1 MQTGKRKIAGVQR
14 TARVLL
20 KIILFLFLFFVF
32 IFLLLL
38 TPPVQNFL
46 TIRVE
51 NYLEEKLQTKV
62 EIGRISVM
70 LPNRLS
76 LQDVYLEDQS
86 KDTLLAGGEIK
97 ARINFLQLFENEL
110 RVKDIQ
116 LSDITAKVKRELPDT
131 TYNFQFIVDAFA
143 TEQTKRSDTALTT
156 VLRLDADKVG
166 LNNVRIVYNDV
177 VTGSDMWA
185 HINVL
190 NADIDTLNPYQQHY
204 EVPELNVKGMTVRFT
219 QRSPLATPEP
229 IAKDVA
235 EAALPSPMK
244 LNFGK
249 IQLEDFKIDYSNN
262 VSSFYTNLDFDYL
275 LADGKKLD
283 LQNRMILLD
292 ELTLNDAT
300 SAIKLGATPEAK
312 AVEKEIEKEVKVQ
325 KERGW
330 SFAIDRLNVNNNIF
344 QFDNDNKAR
353 KTYGIDYA
361 HILAEDL
368 TLHIENFIMSTDSI
382 GGIITE
388 GRLKEKNGFVLSDLQ
403 GDILYAYNQAYAK
416 GLHIVTPGTDI
427 KRNIVLEYSSY
438 DALVEEFEKTIMDVE
453 LVNSK
458 VQVKDILA
466 FAPDLRTHPAFANPN
481 DIWHLNIVG
490 NGNMDH
496 LHFESLQF
504 DGLQNTQIDAH
515 GTLAGLTNPT
525 TVGATFTIN
534 KLHTTQTDI
543 SLFTG
548 KRLSTPDVKIP
559 ESFDVSGTVAGNMSA
574 LRTNLNIYT
583 SAGALTVNGRF
594 SNLNNPNILAY
605 NTNIR
610 TRALRLDQ
618 ILKDIP
624 VGSITANLNFSGKGF
639 DPENIN
645 TNVSGTVHSIYYNR
659 YNYRNI
665 RLDGSLRGDAFQM
678 TADIND
684 PNIDLKGTASGRFSQ
699 NSSFKINAFVDSI
712 KTMPLGFTTEPMTFR
727 GKVDADIASLNPD
740 YLEGNVL
747 ITEAIFFAKGER
759 LPVDTISLVSA
770 RADSGQYIRLTSD
783 IANAEIS
790 GQYRV
795 SELGYI
801 IENNIDPYF
810 NITTSTKA
818 RNVQP
823 YNIRFYAD
831 VSNSPFLS
839 AILPGIDILAPL
851 HTEGTIVSGQ
861 GINAVLNTESLNF
874 NNNQLTGLNMKVATT
889 SNGLEVTGNLDHLV
903 SGTFDIY
910 STEFVAIINNNIID
924 FKVGVD
930 DKASKDKYNL
940 AGRLTQPSKG
950 TYIISLTP
958 GSLLLNYEQWDVS
971 PGNQITISPSGIR
984 ADNFT
989 LQSGSQQMA
998 LQTLSNGSLNVN
1010 LTDFRLATITGFM
1023 RSDTLL
1029 ADGRMNGTV
1038 NFRNLM
1044 EQPLF
1049 TSDLTINDF
1058 SFRQDTLGNLN
1069 LQVSNTAGNRYITN
1083 ATLTG
1088 RGNDVQITGSM
1099 TQQGK
1104 DVLMDL
1110 DLAIRQLDLST
1121 AEGAF
1126 SSVIKNASGTINGSM
1141 KLRGTL
1147 ATPDLQGNINFNNTS
1162 FNTVLLGGDFKVDNE
1177 SLAIS
1182 NDGIQF
1188 DNFVIRDSANNE
1200 LRLNGLIQTTNFINY
1215 YFNLDVVA
1223 ENFKLLNT
1231 TKKHNKIYWGD
1242 LVVSTNLRIRGTE
1255 SSPIIDGALTIND
1268 GTNLTVVVPQK
1279 EPGVAQRE
1287 GIVEF
1292 VDMDAT
1298 VNDSIFRAYDSLNY
1312 SRLIGFD
1319 IAINAEVKKEAI
1331 LNLVIDEANGDFV
1344 NVQGEALLTTGIDPS
1359 GKITLT
1365 GSYEIE
1371 RGAYQL
1377 SFNFIQRKFEI
1388 QKGSKI
1394 VWLGEPT
1401 RATLDVEGIYVAN
1414 TAPLDLVQDQLAAS
1428 QVAIRNSYF
1437 MQKLPF
1443 EVHLDLTGELM
1454 APKIAFDI
1462 VLPDRSLVVSRDVI
1476 QIVEV
1481 RLQQIRQEPSE
1492 LNKQVFALLL
1502 LNRFIGENPFESS
1515 SESFSMSDFAKQSVS
1530 RLLTEQLNNLAS
1542 GLIQGVDINFGITST
1557 DDYTTGD
1564 RRTRTD
1570 LNVSLS
1576 KQLLND
1582 RLTVVVGSNFE
1593 LDGSPTG
1600 QENNQNAS
1608 SVIGDIS
1615 VNYKLSKDGRYML
1628 RAYRRNQYEGV
1639 IEGYVIES
1647 GLGFSINVD
1656 YDHFRELFN
1665 RKKAQVE
1672 GIDVNKSSVINNA
1685 AKEN

>member
-1 MQTGKRKIAGVQR
+1 MQTEKRKIAGVQR

-51 NYLEEKLQTKV
+51 NYLEQKLQTKV
-62 EIGRISVM
+62 EIGRIAVT
-70 LPNRLS
+70 LPNKLS
-76 LQDVYLEDQS
+76 LRDIYIEDQS

-97 ARINFLQLFENEL
+97 ARINFFQLFENEL

-116 LSDITAKVKRELPDT
+116 LSDIIAKVKRELPDT

-185 HINVL
+185 HINNL
-190 NADIDTLNPYQQHY
+190 NADIDTLNPYDQHY

-229 IAKDVA
+229 VAKDVA
-235 EAALPSPMK
+235 EAAIPSPMK

-262 VSSFYTNLDFDYL
+262 VSSFYTTLNFDYL

-283 LQNRMILLD
+283 LQNRMIFLD

-300 SAIKLGATPEAK
+300 SAIRLGATPEAK

-330 SFAIDRLNVNNNIF
+330 SFAIDRFNVNNNIF
-344 QFDNDNKAR
+344 QFDNDNKP
-353 KTYGIDYA
+353 KKSYGIDYA
-361 HILAEDL
+361 HILAENL
-368 TLHIENFIMSTDSI
+368 TLHIENFKMSADSI
-382 GGIITE
+382 GGLITE
-388 GRLKEKNGFVLSDLQ
+388 GRLREKNGFVLNDLQ

-416 GLHIVTPGTDI
+416 GLHILTPGTDI
-427 KRNIVLEYSSY
+427 KRNIVLEYASY
-438 DALVEEFEKTIMDVE
+438 DALVEQFEKTMMDVE

-466 FAPDLRTHPAFANPN
+466 FAPDLRTHPAFNNPN
-481 DIWHLNIVG
+481 DVWHLNIVG
-490 NGNMDH
+490 NGNMNH
-496 LHFESLQF
+496 LHFETLQF
-504 DGLQNTQIDAH
+504 DGLKNTQIDAH
-515 GTLAGLTNPT
+515 GTLAGLNNPT
-525 TVGATFTIN
+525 TVGGTFTIN

-548 KRLSTPDVKIP
+548 KRLSTPDVRLP
-559 ESFDVSGTVAGNMSA
+559 ESFDISGTVSGNMAA
-574 LRTNLNIYT
+574 LKTNLSVYT
-583 SAGALTVNGRF
+583 SAGALRVNGSF
-594 SNLNNPNILAY
+594 SNLNKPDSLAY
-605 NTNIR
+605 NANVRTN
-610 TRALRLDQ
+610 ALRLDN
-618 ILKDIP
+618 IFVGIP
-624 VGSITANLNFSGKGF
+624 VGSVSANLNLSGRGI
-639 DPENIN
+639 DPNNIN
-645 TNVSGTVHSIYYNR
+645 INAKGVIHSIYYNK
-659 YNYRNI
+659 YAYRNI
-665 RLDGSLRGDAFQM
+665 RLDGNLRGDAFRV

-684 PNIDLKGTASGRFSQ
+684 PNIDLNGTASGRLAA

-712 KTMPLGFTTEPMTFR
+712 KTMPLGFTAEPMTFR

-818 RNVQP
+818 RNLQP
-823 YNIRFYAD
+823 YNIKFYAD
-831 VSNSPFLS
+831 VTNSPFLS
-839 AILPGIDILAPL
+839 AFMPGIDILAPL

-861 GINAVLNTESLNF
+861 GINAVLNTESLRF
-874 NNNQLTGLNMKVATT
+874 NNNQLTGLDMKVTT
-889 SNGLEVTGNLDHLV
+889 TTNGLEVTGNLDHLV

-910 STEFVAIINNNIID
+910 STDFTATINNNIID
-924 FKVGVD
+924 FKVGID

-958 GSLLLNYEQWDVS
+958 GSLLLNYEQWDIS

-1038 NFRNLM
+1038 NFKNLM

-1110 DLAIRQLDLST
+1110 DLAIRQLDLAT

-1126 SSVIKNASGTINGSM
+1126 SSVIKNASGTINGNM
-1141 KLRGTL
+1141 KLGGTL
-1147 ATPDLQGNINFNNTS
+1147 ASPDLQGKINFNNTS
-1162 FNTVLLGGDFKVDNE
+1162 FNTVLLGGDFRIDNE

-1182 NDGIQF
+1182 NDGLQF

-1200 LRLNGLIQTTNFINY
+1200 LRLNGLVQTTNFINY

-1223 ENFKLLNT
+1223 DNFKLLNT
-1231 TKKHNKIYWGD
+1231 TKKDNKIYWGD
-1242 LVVSTNLRIRGTE
+1242 LVVSTNLRIRG
-1255 SSPIIDGALTIND
+1255 
-1268 GTNLTVVVPQK
+1268 
-1279 EPGVAQRE
+1279 
-1287 GIVEF
+1287 
-1292 VDMDAT
+1292 
-1298 VNDSIFRAYDSLNY
+1298 
-1312 SRLIGFD
+1312 
-1319 IAINAEVKKEAI
+1319 
-1331 LNLVIDEANGDFV
+1331 
-1344 NVQGEALLTTGIDPS
+1344 
-1359 GKITLT
+1359 
-1365 GSYEIE
+1365 
-1371 RGAYQL
+1371 
-1377 SFNFIQRKFEI
+1377 
-1388 QKGSKI
+1388 
-1394 VWLGEPT
+1394 
-1401 RATLDVEGIYVAN
+1401 
-1414 TAPLDLVQDQLAAS
+1414 
-1428 QVAIRNSYF
+1428 
-1437 MQKLPF
+1437 
-1443 EVHLDLTGELM
+1443 
-1454 APKIAFDI
+1454 
-1462 VLPDRSLVVSRDVI
+1462 
-1476 QIVEV
+1476 
-1481 RLQQIRQEPSE
+1481 
-1492 LNKQVFALLL
+1492 
-1502 LNRFIGENPFESS
+1502 
-1515 SESFSMSDFAKQSVS
+1515 
-1530 RLLTEQLNNLAS
+1530 
-1542 GLIQGVDINFGITST
+1542 
-1557 DDYTTGD
+1557 
-1564 RRTRTD
+1564 
-1570 LNVSLS
+1570 
-1576 KQLLND
+1576 
-1582 RLTVVVGSNFE
+1582 
-1593 LDGSPTG
+1593 
-1600 QENNQNAS
+1600 
-1608 SVIGDIS
+1608 
-1615 VNYKLSKDGRYML
+1615 
-1628 RAYRRNQYEGV
+1628 
-1639 IEGYVIES
+1639 
-1647 GLGFSINVD
+1647 
-1656 YDHFRELFN
+1656 
-1665 RKKAQVE
+1665 
-1672 GIDVNKSSVINNA
+1672 
-1685 AKEN
+1685 